1 MIQTHIANIS
11 ISKTEQKACCTLY
24 PHIKKSLTPFYR
36 ASSFFCFS
44 IMELKPPMVSA
55 SSPLI
60 EPLRSRMNTIS
71 VKFFLM
77 FSTSVYKKYDCLVSH
92 LTVIL
97 YFGIHFIWSHGKRHY
112 SSDENSSPSILRT
125 SSVGILVPSR
135 MVIRRSK
142 SSIFLTAPTADTYFP
157 PAFRSSGWK

>member
-1 MIQTHIANIS
+1 MRTPPLLDDFIHTRGCKPICE
-11 ISKTEQKACCTLY
+11 KLLTL
-24 PHIKKSLTPFYR
+24 P
-36 ASSFFCFS
+36 
-44 IMELKPPMVSA
+44 

-77 FSTSVYKKYDCLVSH
+77 FSTSVYKKYDCLASH

-125 SSVGILVPSR
+125 SSIGILVPSR

-142 SSIFLTAPTADTYFP
+142 SSIFLTAPTADTNFP